1 MPVHYVPR
9 KLEEIRERD
18 TFISVIGRV
27 EAATDNFFI
36 LSDGKSKLE
45 MFSEES
51 VEENKLV
58 RVFCSRIEGGW
69 KADLIQDLSG
79 LDLELFKRSEEIY
92 RRATEKSINT

>member
-18 TFISVIGRV
+18 TFISIVGRV
-27 EAATDNFFI
+27 EAVMDNLLI

-45 MFSEES
+45 IFSEES

-69 KADLIQDLSG
+69 KADVIQDLSG
-79 LDLELFKRSEEIY
+79 LDLELFKRAEEIY
-92 RRATEKSINT
+92 KKATEKPINT